1 MVSLQDPFDTRLA
14 LNDLHL
20 AVHHSSDEVLVVDVA
35 LAVLVAHKEL
45 LGLLVAKL
53 LPQGGQQVPELGG
66 ADEPIP
72 IFVKVTKTLN
82 KVITGISGPPGTDC
96 LYEKKNIEPSE
107 LYYFRTHLHYRKEL
121 LESDP
126 IVCPVF
132 HHKLLNLALS
142 GILNEFSIR
151 QIDMVSK
158 FLPVQELS

>member
-72 IFVKVTKTLN
+72 IFVKVTQALD

-96 LYEKKNIEPSE
+96 LDEK
-107 LYYFRTHLHYRKEL
+107 
-121 LESDP
+121 
-126 IVCPVF
+126 
-132 HHKLLNLALS
+132 
-142 GILNEFSIR
+142 
-151 QIDMVSK
+151 
-158 FLPVQELS
+158 